1 MADDFMDEKVGVAVA
16 ASAVVFSPRVRG
28 VLHRGA
34 VLGVSG
40 LLLAAD
46 AVSGF
51 VRGLV
56 AGVGNGG
63 APNGR
68 ATTEAMEEDLNESTT
83 EGNGAPAARRRRRP
97 AGAAA
102 S

>member
-1 MADDFMDEKVGVAVA
+1 MADDLIDEKVGVAVA

-40 LLLAAD
+40 VLMAAD

-51 VRGLV
+51 VRGLK
-56 AGVGNGG
+56 AGVSNGGTGNGKPAREG
-63 APNGR
+63 V
-68 ATTEAMEEDLNESTT
+68 EEDLNEAG
-83 EGNGAPAARRRRRP
+83 EGNGSPAARRRRRP
-97 AGAAA
+97 EGAAV